1 MTSSFVNDAL
11 GCNSVTWAPYTAVG
25 NLPSANDK
33 PSLRLATGSC
43 DNTVRVW
50 RFEGDWD
57 NNQSGQWVEE
67 KKIGSPHENWVRGVA
82 WAPNTAMP
90 YNIIGTSSSF
100 SSVIILTRK
109 QGGSYYCGFVILF
122 CLSCSELL

>member
-1 MTSSFVNDAL
+1 MLCFRVTNSFVNDAL

-25 NLPSANDK
+25 NLPNGNDK

-57 NNQSGQWVEE
+57 NGHAGQWVEE
-67 KKIGSPHENWVRGVA
+67 KKVGSPHENWVRGVA

-90 YNIIGTSSSF
+90 YNILGKINRLILFYLSSSLLVMLA
-100 SSVIILTRK
+100 S
-109 QGGSYYCGFVILF
+109 FVFF
-122 CLSCSELL
+122 CYSKLL